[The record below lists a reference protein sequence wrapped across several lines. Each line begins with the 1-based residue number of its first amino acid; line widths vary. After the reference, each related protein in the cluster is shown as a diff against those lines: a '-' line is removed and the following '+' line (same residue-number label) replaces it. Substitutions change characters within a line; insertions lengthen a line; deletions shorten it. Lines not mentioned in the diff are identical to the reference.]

1 MIKIAIMQPYVF
13 PYIGYFQLIN
23 AVDTFVFYDDVNFI
37 KKGFINRNNI
47 LVNGIKNRFTIPCKA
62 ISQNKRIHEIKLDFD
77 LEAKAKFLKTLTLA
91 YSKAPFFND
100 VFPLISNFITETASQ
115 SISEFAIESV
125 KLVSNYLGLEKKW
138 VLSSNSHSDSIEMS
152 KEKRIIYIA
161 QKEKASVYINPIGG
175 IELYNKSD
183 FSIHNIELHFLKSK
197 PIRYKQFNNDFVP
210 WLSIIDVLMFNNK
223 SDIKKFISSY
233 ILI

>member
-13 PYIGYFQLIN
+13 PYLGYFQLIN
-23 AVDTFVFYDDVNFI
+23 AVDTFVFLNDVNFI

-47 LVNGIKNRFTIPCKA
+47 LINGNKNRFTIPCKS
-62 ISQNKRIHEIKLDFD
+62 ISQNKLINKTILDFD
-77 LEAKAKFLKTLTLA
+77 AEAKSKFLKTLTFA

-100 VFPLISNFITETASQ
+100 VFPLISYFITETASQ

-152 KEKRIIYIA
+152 KEKRIINIA

-175 IELYNKSD
+175 IELYSKID
-183 FSIHNIELHFLKSK
+183 FNNQNIQLNFLKSK
-197 PIRYKQFNNDFVP
+197 EIHYKQFNNDFVP
-210 WLSIIDVLMFNNK
+210 WLSIIDVLMFN
-223 SDIKKFISSY
+223 KKDELAKLLSKFN
-233 ILI
+233 LV